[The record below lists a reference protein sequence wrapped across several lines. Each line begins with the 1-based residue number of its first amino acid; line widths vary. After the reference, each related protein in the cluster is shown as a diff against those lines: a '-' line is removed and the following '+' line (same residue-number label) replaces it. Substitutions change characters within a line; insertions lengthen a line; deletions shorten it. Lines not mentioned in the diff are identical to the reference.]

1 MRRVVVAY
9 LEVSKGGENTRFYVR
24 RTTLVRVEEKYESF
38 NNETENNLKKLA
50 FNVNCCLRV
59 C

>member
-50 FNVNCCLRV
+50 FNVNCCL
-59 C
+59 

>member
-24 RTTLVRVEEKYESF
+24 RRIVFGLIQHHEWSD
-38 NNETENNLKKLA
+38 NDG
-50 FNVNCCLRV
+50 
-59 C
+59 

>member
-24 RTTLVRVEEKYESF
+24 RIFGLIQHHEWSD
-38 NNETENNLKKLA
+38 NDG
-50 FNVNCCLRV
+50 
-59 C
+59 